1 MSKLNRVSINNGL
14 FVDGAKINGLTDVDI
29 KSSVDNISEVTLKFY
44 GIINGL
50 DDIQETYQFI
60 KEPKKTYKPNRK
72 YKSR

>member
-1 MSKLNRVSINNGL
+1 MSKLNKVSINNGL
-14 FVDGAKINGLTDVDI
+14 FVDGVKINGLMDVDI

-50 DDIQETYQFI
+50 DDIQETYQF
-60 KEPKKTYKPNRK
+60 KGPKKTYKPNRK

>member
-1 MSKLNRVSINNGL
+1 LPKLNKVSISNGL
-14 FVDGAKINGLTDVDI
+14 LVDGTKINGLTDVDI

-44 GIINGL
+44 GIIDGL
-50 DDIQETYQFI
+50 DNIQETYQF

>member
-1 MSKLNRVSINNGL
+1 MPKLNKVSISNGL
-14 FVDGAKINGLTDVDI
+14 FVDGVKINGLTDVDI

-50 DDIQETYQFI
+50 DDIQETYQF
-60 KEPKKTYKPNRK
+60 KEPKKTYKSNRK